1 MYTINKLTGVI
12 TCPGGEEI
20 RPPYDHP
27 LYIDYAQWVGQGNNP
42 NQVDSFVDATVSA
55 YQAKA
60 ALAMMGFYDQVEQY
74 INQDTTDTLIKL
86 KWQYSNFRRSDPVV
100 LQIADALGITNEQL
114 DGLFALAATI
124 D

>member
-12 TCPGGEEI
+12 TCPDAQEI
-20 RPPYDHP
+20 SPPYDHP
-27 LYIDYAQWVGQGNNP
+27 RYMDYAQWVSLGNTPSEVNT
-42 NQVDSFVDATVSA
+42 FVDATVTA

-100 LQIADALGITNEQL
+100 LQIADALGITSEQL
-114 DGLFALAATI
+114 DDLFSLAATI